1 MYQLSHSINMTVY
14 FISNE
19 LHIYSVTFF
28 LLIKSKTLNK
38 SLLKISSHNSS
49 LYSLL
54 NSFCYFFITPTLK
67 NSSGT
72 SIYYYKEKIDIYT
85 FIKIMLPNQM
95 DSQIQINVNWK
106 LGFFTIMPNGNR
118 FWIECP

>member
-1 MYQLSHSINMTVY
+1 MTVY

-72 SIYYYKEKIDIYT
+72 SIYYYKEKMPLDI
-85 FIKIMLPNQM
+85 IQEKMPLPSMGENA
-95 DSQIQINVNWK
+95 VNGI
-106 LGFFTIMPNGNR
+106 L
-118 FWIECP
+118 